1 MPDVGEA
8 LLDDEDVGVTVEGAD
23 VEEDVAGA
31 AGPVSFFEAAP
42 ESVDSPDGGFI
53 LLE

>member
-1 MPDVGEA
+1 MGVLGGEDAGAAVEGLDVGEA
-8 LLDDEDVGVTVEGAD
+8 EDS
-23 VEEDVAGA
+23 VAA
-31 AGPVSFFEAAP
+31 AVPGSFFTAAP

>member
-1 MPDVGEA
+1 MLDGE
-8 LLDDEDVGVTVEGAD
+8 EEGVAVEGAD
-23 VEEDVAGA
+23 AEELEDVAGA
-31 AGPVSFFEAAP
+31 TVPTSFFGAAP